1 MTADLRALM
10 LCVQRSASQEI
21 GLLQPAAAAD
31 SALMILPCAVEE
43 LGEAAA
49 REEARQRLENRE
61 VQALILSR
69 FTLAWGEELVR
80 QAHGLGI
87 ATLFHIDDD
96 LLAVP
101 ETIGAPKARRYND
114 PAYQQRLRR
123 LLGQVDL
130 VLTSTDPLAARL
142 REEMPLLR
150 LHSLGFHRCHT
161 GASNAAMP
169 APQPVIGYMGSGS
182 HQRDQHLVV
191 PALNC
196 LLRRYPTL
204 RFETFGLPL
213 PAELAAGF
221 GDRTRS
227 IPRCSSYTEF
237 QQRLAGLGWWV
248 GLAPLEANRFNACKS
263 DVKWVEYSEAGIA
276 MVASA
281 FGPYAP
287 LGAAGLA
294 RTCAGADDW
303 EEAIET
309 LLLHRG
315 VREQQLQRSLTL
327 LARRR
332 SAGRMAQQL
341 GEAIRQALLR
351 RAAERTGAG
360 PSRPGRSASPSGR

>member
-1 MTADLRALM
+1 MTTVIRALL
-10 LCVQRSASQEI
+10 LCEQRDASQEI
-21 GLLQPAAAAD
+21 GLLQPAAAPD
-31 SALMILPCAVEE
+31 SGLVILPCVVAE

-49 REEARQRLENRE
+49 HQQACQRLEKRE

-80 QAHGLGI
+80 QARRLGI
-87 ATLFHIDDD
+87 ASLFHIDDD

-101 ETIGAPKARRYND
+101 EAIGAAKARRYND
-114 PAYQQRLRR
+114 PGYQERLRQ
-123 LLGQVDL
+123 LLGRVDL
-130 VLTSTDPLAARL
+130 VLTSTAPLADRL
-142 REEMPLLR
+142 REALPQLR

-161 GASNAAMP
+161 GATNAAMP

-182 HQRDQHLVV
+182 HQRDLQLVL
-191 PALNC
+191 PALHS

-213 PAELAAGF
+213 PAELATGF
-221 GDRTRS
+221 GDRTRA

-281 FGPYAP
+281 FGPYAG

-294 RTCAGADDW
+294 RTCTGADDW
-303 EEAIET
+303 EAAIET
-309 LLLHRG
+309 LLLQRG
-315 VREQQLQRSLTL
+315 VREQQLQRSLAL

-332 SAGRMAQQL
+332 SAGRMARQL
-341 GEAIRQALLR
+341 REAIA
-351 RAAERTGAG
+351 RARHHAGQRGADQE
-360 PSRPGRSASPSGR
+360 SASP